1 MCHLSGL
8 LGCLAFPLKSRGA
21 RLCRFLASRYANI
34 FWLAFCRAGCD
45 LANIYFV
52 IDEYN
57 DVADPEAA
65 AQVHDIVMDVLNNPY
80 KARKQG
86 DKLGLLMQG

>member
-1 MCHLSGL
+1 L
-8 LGCLAFPLKSRGA
+8 RT
-21 RLCRFLASRYANI
+21 
-34 FWLAFCRAGCD
+34 AFCRSGCD

-57 DVADPEAA
+57 DVADPETAI
-65 AQVHDIVMDVLNNPY
+65 QVYDIVMDVLNNPY
-80 KARKQG
+80 NERKQG